1 MMFRCLTMLLPL
13 ILGGCATLAERVIP
27 FDDLPAPTGDYGVG
41 THIFYWTDSDRLEW
55 FTAAPDDLRRLV
67 VQVWYPVAAETT
79 DSAKRGRSAFYPY
92 VDHPAQRLA
101 PLARQMGLPQFL
113 MAHIQHVATNSLLDA
128 TPVAGPGQLPLILF
142 SHGLGGMRVQNTV
155 QAEELASLGYM
166 VVAVDHPY
174 DAYLTLFADGTMADY
189 RSGAVGNLTE
199 AEFWA
204 LRTPQLATRTA
215 DMRYLLDHIAALQ
228 ASQDN
233 FWLQAD
239 LNRVGIFGHS
249 YGGATSVMAAA
260 TDPRIKAI
268 AALDGW
274 MLPVPQETIDA
285 GLIVPFLYIGRRAWD
300 DPLNYKKL
308 DQLLLSSASATE
320 HLLDDTKHMDFS
332 DTPQFSSVAKTF
344 GISGKVPRDAIRQ
357 LLNAK
362 LVAFFI
368 TYVRDAGTP
377 NGKGPAGVQTF

>member
-1 MMFRCLTMLLPL
+1 MHKFLILLLPF
-13 ILGGCATLAERVIP
+13 ILGGCATIAQKAIP

-55 FTAAPDDLRRLV
+55 FTAAPDDMRRLV
-67 VQVWYPVAAETT
+67 VQVWYPIAAEAAG
-79 DSAKRGRSAFYPY
+79 SPRHKRTEFYPY

-113 MAHIQHVATNSLLDA
+113 MAHIQNVATNSLLDA
-128 TPVAGPGQLPLILF
+128 VPAAGPGQLPLILF

-174 DAYLTLFADGTMADY
+174 DAYLTLFADGTTADY

-215 DMRYLLDHIAALQ
+215 DMRYLLDHIATLQ
-228 ASQDN
+228 ASQDK

-249 YGGATSVMAAA
+249 YGGATSIMAAA
-260 TDPRIKAI
+260 TDSRIKAI

-274 MLPVPQETIDA
+274 MLPIPQGTINA
-285 GLIVPFLYIGRRAWD
+285 GLNVPFLYIGRRAWD

-308 DQLLLSSASATE
+308 DQLLLGSSIATE

-344 GISGKVPRDAIRQ
+344 GISGKMSRDAIRQ
-357 LLNAK
+357 LLNSE
-362 LVAFFI
+362 LVTFFN
-368 TYVRDAGTP
+368 TYVRDVGTP
-377 NGKGPAGVQTF
+377 DVGTQAGVQAF